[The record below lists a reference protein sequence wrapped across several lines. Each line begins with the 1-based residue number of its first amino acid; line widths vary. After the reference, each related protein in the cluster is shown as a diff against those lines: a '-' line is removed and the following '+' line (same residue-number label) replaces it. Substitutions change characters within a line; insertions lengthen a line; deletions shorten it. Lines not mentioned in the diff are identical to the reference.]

1 VVGALISREGGLRL
15 FCVRAL
21 LLFPGHN
28 VVSSTAVRIVC
39 VSLWGSERAEPG
51 SGAQAGWQPALCTSG
66 GPGGAARPLPRGV
79 CRGPSCSPYGR
90 SRGPAAPAE
99 LCTADGPRGR
109 PTATGLGAC
118 FALPLRW
125 GERSSRAARISRGRR
140 GGRQGALSARRS
152 GRRGVRG
159 RGGRRS
165 CCWFCS
171 LRVGRSVA
179 HGGTPP
185 SLRRGGCGKNWD
197 LGVLRC
203 CSGTRLPS
211 CSNRRSYTRRFALHY
226 GALLQAPSC
235 RAQPCTSRAEVLLCA
250 ETK

>member
-1 VVGALISREGGLRL
+1 MVGALISREGGLRL

-28 VVSSTAVRIVC
+28 VVSSTAVPIVC

-125 GERSSRAARISRGRR
+125 GGAVLARCPYLPRAAGRPAGGAVREAERPAGRPGPRRAAELLLVLLSSRRSFGGSRRNAALAAPRRLWEELGPRG
-140 GGRQGALSARRS
+140 
-152 GRRGVRG
+152 
-159 RGGRRS
+159 
-165 CCWFCS
+165 
-171 LRVGRSVA
+171 
-179 HGGTPP
+179 P
-185 SLRRGGCGKNWD
+185 
-197 LGVLRC
+197 
-203 CSGTRLPS
+203 
-211 CSNRRSYTRRFALHY
+211 
-226 GALLQAPSC
+226 ALLQQYEAP
-235 RAQPCTSRAEVLLCA
+235 VLQ
-250 ETK
+250 